1 MNATMELTNEEI
13 RKRLEQANEMAE
25 IWDANESPIQMYLK
39 GCIVTAR
46 ALSGNDGK
54 QPKKTG

>member
-1 MNATMELTNEEI
+1 MNATIKLTNEEI
-13 RKRLEQANEMAE
+13 RKRLEQANEMSE

-46 ALSGNDGK
+46 ALSGNEGK